1 MISNGRAFVDTAPW
15 ISLAPGIA
23 MSITVIGISLVGDG
37 LREVLD
43 PTLGNRR

>member
-1 MISNGRAFVDTAPW
+1 MEGTRAR
-15 ISLAPGIA
+15 A

-43 PTLGNRR
+43 PRLGGR

>member
-1 MISNGRAFVDTAPW
+1 MISNGRSFVDTAPW

-23 MSITVIGISLVGDG
+23 LSITVIAVSLLGDG

-43 PTLGNRR
+43 PKLGGR

>member
-1 MISNGRAFVDTAPW
+1 MAPW

-23 MSITVIGISLVGDG
+23 MGITVIGISLLGDG

-43 PTLGNRR
+43 PRLSGRR

>member
-15 ISLAPGIA
+15 ISLVPGIA
-23 MSITVIGISLVGDG
+23 LSVTVIAVSLVGDG

-43 PTLGNRR
+43 PKLGGRR

>member
-1 MISNGRAFVDTAPW
+1 MISDGRTFVDTAPW

-23 MSITVIGISLVGDG
+23 MSMTVIGISLVGDG

-43 PTLGNRR
+43 PKLGGGR